1 MFSLCHWFGSRKE
14 PKKQTINNVSTPP
27 SAIKPLTLAI
37 INQDVTVVRIK
48 LDDKEIARLS
58 ELGLRIG
65 STIRVLHS
73 SPEDALLVA
82 VGDGRIGLNFETAQK
97 IYVY

>member
-14 PKKQTINNVSTPP
+14 PKKQTTNNVVPP
-27 SAIKPLTLAI
+27 PNAIKPLTLAI
-37 INQDVTVVRIK
+37 VNQDVTVVRIK

-65 STIRVLHS
+65 STIRVLQS
-73 SPEDALLVA
+73 SPEGALLVA

-97 IYVY
+97 LYVY